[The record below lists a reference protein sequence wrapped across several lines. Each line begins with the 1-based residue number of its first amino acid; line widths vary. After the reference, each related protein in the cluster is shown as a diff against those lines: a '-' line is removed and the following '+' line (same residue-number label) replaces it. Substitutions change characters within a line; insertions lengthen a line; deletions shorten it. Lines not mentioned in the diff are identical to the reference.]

1 MKNTINW
8 YVNKQRGYLYIRY
21 YINGKTRDEKLNNLD
36 YYLNPENVKQVKIN
50 NRSEALAT
58 DIVEKK
64 RRELF
69 HTDNGLIYFD
79 NQKKSFMKT

>member
-36 YYLNPENVKQVKIN
+36 YYLNPENVKQANIN
-50 NRSEALAT
+50 
-58 DIVEKK
+58 K
-64 RRELF
+64 R
-69 HTDNGLIYFD
+69 
-79 NQKKSFMKT
+79 KP